1 MRKAYEHRA
10 ENYIKKHQ
18 NYKKW
23 LAFVLCV
30 AIITG
35 SITLYVLNKPAAA
48 MTEDG
53 AKSIGLVLETA
64 DDDFESGLI
73 DEMNEESGDEGE
85 GEGETGAEVEEVTEE
100 SADNTEAVEVETEQV
115 ESADKADGSGEA
127 NVENGDNN
135 SIVETADEAK
145 KDDTSDSAATKG
157 TTAKTEEEKSDIAA
171 STATTAETASDASTT
186 AASEMSIEASTE
198 ASSIESL
205 EDFKDVIVTVNYVD
219 THDKQIAES
228 KELSITDTFDI
239 KKDAKNFEGYFFSKA
254 VIGEDEIVKVEKET
268 KEFSTSKQGEENE
281 DSASLLTD
289 VKDGTVEHA
298 IYKVT
303 TADGEVT
310 ELKEDTELNLVYYA
324 ANTQREFVYTDG
336 DATVKVVL
344 TKPEVFPE
352 GIQLTVTNVEP
363 TTKGYNYDAYLAAL
377 NSNASAI
384 AGEDAGEEATPVE
397 FDEKNTVL
405 MDIAFLLDNV
415 EYDLTDGTASV
426 SIEYTNSKI
435 SADLDTDNSEDVTI
449 VHLPLT
455 DEVKEKFDSTS
466 EATSISAN
474 DIQVEVFDDGK
485 VDLGDSSDKVSF
497 QTDSFCI
504 FAAVKN
510 GNGRTWEGTKN
521 YSSTEIIDMLGDSTY
536 FGVVAND
543 YDGCNNHSEA
553 NIAVKTIKNVQD
565 YTIGNSTQTY
575 QKIGDYKITVNKVV
589 NGAKKSGKFF
599 FAVYQDAEGTR
610 KIQGSD
616 FSITTGA
623 DGKGSY
629 TLDYKHLGQ
638 NSPRLYVFELDRE
651 GGKPVKNN
659 EKYGSY
665 TVTYGANG
673 FDGLND
679 SMALYTDNFVEN
691 IGGRTREQIGR
702 LIQHIDGA
710 TIYYKKSGG
719 TYGCITYDHGAR
731 SGSQYLEYTFNGEYP
746 VSVDNLL
753 SKAASA
759 AGNIALAKSNGSVEV
774 ANVIATDGGNLC
786 SDLTRYYFGKNEDNF
801 AVNQGFSVGSKLLV
815 INVDLTNVRSYK
827 FNKIKVNGLGTGD
840 WSEVAN
846 QIVLNPVVKT
856 CSGYAPYEGK
866 LTVDISSGALVA
878 PKCTVE
884 CTGSYSGTIIASSVI
899 KRCEIHKMVVRKH
912 LSMMA
917 STTVTNTDSTRV
929 PVELN
934 VGKLVDGKT
943 PEAEDVF
950 SFTLKKYDEKNKGW
964 QTLANDLHNDF
975 DKISYTIEDP
985 QSVGMEYGKGNVYYF
1000 MFTENDTTGTYIK
1013 DNSAILAKVEYE
1025 EGQGDAA
1032 IKGISYYKVDAEN
1045 AAKLNAGFDK
1055 KYYSDKNKVTDNINF
1070 NNKKIQNFDLS
1081 LTKFLNGSPLQ
1092 DNNLKF
1098 NFWVRLVKT
1107 DANGSRAVEGGDRR
1121 KYPAAMSS
1129 VINNGSKIEY
1139 PVDAVAWG
1147 LEHGNTYYFVFGEG
1161 SADASNATQTILD
1174 KAVVVAKV
1182 DYYVDGENL
1191 QKTFYRITDQ
1201 ATVEAI
1207 LASPDSCAGIVDQC
1221 NDSTAVPEDRA
1232 GFYNKSSA
1240 KLVLVKNWKQSSTNG
1255 IFDVTVKIKRHVE
1268 GGELEDYKDVVISA
1282 SDCGDH
1288 GGKISSNEYV
1298 IEDLETCDASGNK
1311 YEYVAEEYYN
1321 NGSELVRFNPVKTV
1335 AVDAAGNVISQSSEA
1350 EDAVATVNGYKLTD
1364 VTITYDES
1372 GNVRVELTNDPYI
1385 KIRKSWT
1392 LNGANVPYDG
1402 TKDFGTVFVNLYQ
1415 ESGSGS
1421 PELVRGPIALSYGG
1435 EWTAE
1440 VSVPGQG
1447 KYFIVEC
1454 DSTGAVE
1461 YRQAPKITYYAYNKD
1476 VQTMTSTEW
1485 TEVYAEGGNMT
1496 LVVANERSGNVLPN
1510 SGGMGEF
1517 PILAVGLGT
1526 ALTAVLGGSAYNRRK
1541 KKDESEDFE

>member
-53 AKSIGLVLETA
+53 AKSVGLVMETA

-73 DEMNEESGDEGE
+73 DEMNEESESGGEDAEVSDASGDGNNDSGSAAVDEG
-85 GEGETGAEVEEVTEE
+85 A
-100 SADNTEAVEVETEQV
+100 APD
-115 ESADKADGSGEA
+115 
-127 NVENGDNN
+127 GDNN
-135 SIVETADEAK
+135 SDDSSVDGDNSDVEKVEKTDE
-145 KDDTSDSAATKG
+145 DNTSESAASNG
-157 TTAKTEEEKSDIAA
+157 TTVKKEEEESDIASTASTEASDAA
-171 STATTAETASDASTT
+171 STAS
-186 AASEMSIEASTE
+186 SEMSTEASTE

-205 EDFKDVIVTVNYVD
+205 EDYKDVIVTVRYVD
-219 THDKQIAES
+219 SHEKEIAES
-228 KELSITDTFDI
+228 KELSITDSLDI
-239 KKDAKNFEGYFFSKA
+239 KKDVKKFEGYFFNKA
-254 VIGEDEIVKVEKET
+254 VIGDDEIVKVEKET
-268 KEFSTSKQGEENE
+268 KEFTASNKGEENT
-281 DSASLLTD
+281 DSASLLTEA
-289 VKDGTVEHA
+289 KDGTVEHA

-303 TADGEVT
+303 TADGEVR
-310 ELKEDTELNLVYYA
+310 ELEEDTELDFVYYP
-324 ANTQREFVYTDG
+324 ANSKREFVYSDG

-344 TKPEVFPE
+344 TNPEVFPE
-352 GIQLTVTNVEP
+352 GIELAVTNVEP
-363 TTKGYNYDAYLAAL
+363 GTKGYNYDAYMAAL
-377 NSNASAI
+377 NSKADVI
-384 AGEDAGEEATPVE
+384 AGEADGEEAAAVE

-466 EATSISAN
+466 EATSITAS
-474 DIQVEVFDDGK
+474 DIKVEVFDDGK
-485 VDLGDSSDKVSF
+485 VDLGASSDKVSF
-497 QTDSFCI
+497 QTDSFCV

-510 GNGRTWEGTKN
+510 GNGRTWVGTN
-521 YSSTEIIDMLGDSTY
+521 DYSSNQIIDMLGDSTY

-553 NIAVKTIKNVQD
+553 NIAVKNIKNVQD

-589 NGAKKSGKFF
+589 NGAKKTGKFF
-599 FAVYQDAEGTR
+599 FAVYQDTEGTR

-638 NSPRLYVFELDRE
+638 NSPRLYVFELDKE
-651 GGKPVKNN
+651 GGKPIKNG
-659 EKYGSY
+659 EKTGSY

-691 IGGRTREQIGR
+691 IGNRTREQIGR

-731 SGSQYLEYTFNGEYP
+731 SGSQYVEYTFNGEYP

-753 SKAASA
+753 SKAANA

-786 SDLTRYYFGKNEDNF
+786 SDLTRYYFGKNEDNY
-801 AVNQGFSVGSKLLV
+801 AVNSGFDIGGKLLV

-866 LTVDISSGALVA
+866 LNVDISSGALVA

-929 PVELN
+929 PVELKA
-934 VGKLVDGKT
+934 GKLVDGKT
-943 PEAEDVF
+943 PEADDVF
-950 SFTLKKYDEKNKGW
+950 SFTLKMYDEKNKGW
-964 QTLANDLHNDF
+964 QTLSSDIHNDF
-975 DKISYTIEDP
+975 DKISYSIDDP
-985 QSVGMEYGKGNVYYF
+985 QSLGMEYGKGNVYYF

-1013 DNSAILAKVEYE
+1013 DASAILAKVEYE
-1025 EGQGDAA
+1025 EGKNSD
-1032 IKGISYYKVDAEN
+1032 IKGISYYKINEEQAN
-1045 AAKLNAGFDK
+1045 KLNSGFDK
-1055 KYYSDKNKVTDNINF
+1055 KYYSDKNKTDNVNF

-1092 DNNLKF
+1092 DANLKF

-1107 DANGSRAVEGGDRR
+1107 DANGSRTVEGGDRR

-1129 VINNGSKIEY
+1129 ITNNGSKIEY

-1147 LEHGNTYYFVFGEG
+1147 LEHGKTYYYVFGEG
-1161 SADASNATQTILD
+1161 SADASNTTQTVLD
-1174 KAVVVAKV
+1174 KSIVVVKV
-1182 DYYVDGENL
+1182 DYYVDGENV
-1191 QKTFYRITDQ
+1191 QKTYYRITDQ
-1201 ATVEAI
+1201 ATAEAI
-1207 LASPDSCAGIVDQC
+1207 LASPDSCAGVVDQC
-1221 NDSTAVPEDRA
+1221 TDSTAVPEDKA
-1232 GFYNKSSA
+1232 GFYNKSSV

-1255 IFDVTVKIKRHVE
+1255 IFDVTVKIKRRID
-1268 GGELEDYKDVVISA
+1268 GGELEDFK
-1282 SDCGDH
+1282 
-1288 GGKISSNEYV
+1288 
-1298 IEDLETCDASGNK
+1298 
-1311 YEYVAEEYYN
+1311 
-1321 NGSELVRFNPVKTV
+1321 
-1335 AVDAAGNVISQSSEA
+1335 
-1350 EDAVATVNGYKLTD
+1350 
-1364 VTITYDES
+1364 
-1372 GNVRVELTNDPYI
+1372 
-1385 KIRKSWT
+1385 
-1392 LNGANVPYDG
+1392 
-1402 TKDFGTVFVNLYQ
+1402 
-1415 ESGSGS
+1415 
-1421 PELVRGPIALSYGG
+1421 
-1435 EWTAE
+1435 
-1440 VSVPGQG
+1440 
-1447 KYFIVEC
+1447 
-1454 DSTGAVE
+1454 
-1461 YRQAPKITYYAYNKD
+1461 
-1476 VQTMTSTEW
+1476 
-1485 TEVYAEGGNMT
+1485 
-1496 LVVANERSGNVLPN
+1496 
-1510 SGGMGEF
+1510 
-1517 PILAVGLGT
+1517 
-1526 ALTAVLGGSAYNRRK
+1526 
-1541 KKDESEDFE
+1541 

>member
-48 MTEDG
+48 MTEEG
-53 AKSIGLVLETA
+53 AQSVGLVMETA

-73 DEMNEESGDEGE
+73 EEMNQEGDDSGDDTDDGSDESGNE
-85 GEGETGAEVEEVTEE
+85 EVEETTVEE
-100 SADNTEAVEVETEQV
+100 NATP
-115 ESADKADGSGEA
+115 DG
-127 NVENGDNN
+127 ENNSDD
-135 SIVETADEAK
+135 SIVEN
-145 KDDTSDSAATKG
+145 KDDSEEVKTEEAEKVEEADKENTADSAATNG
-157 TTAKTEEEKSDIAA
+157 TTVKEEEEAESVLASTASTEASDAA
-171 STATTAETASDASTT
+171 STAS
-186 AASEMSIEASTE
+186 SEMSTEASTE
-198 ASSIESL
+198 ASSIESI
-205 EDFKDVIVTVNYVD
+205 EDYKDVIVTVKYVD
-219 THDKQIAES
+219 SHDKEIAES
-228 KELSITDTFDI
+228 KELSITDSFDI
-239 KKDAKNFEGYFFSKA
+239 KKDAKNFEGYFFNKA
-254 VIGEDEIVKVEKET
+254 VIDDEEIVKVEKET
-268 KEFSTSKQGEENE
+268 KEFAASAKGEENK

-289 VKDGTVEHA
+289 VNGETVEHA

-303 TADGEVT
+303 TADGEVR
-310 ELKEDTELNLVYYA
+310 ELEEDTELDLVYYP
-324 ANTQREFVYTDG
+324 ANTKTEFVYSDG
-336 DATVKVVL
+336 DAKVKVVL
-344 TKPEVFPE
+344 TKPDVFPE
-352 GIQLTVTNVEP
+352 GIELTVTEVERN
-363 TTKGYNYDAYLAAL
+363 TKGYNYDAYLAAL
-377 NSNASAI
+377 NSKAGEI
-384 AGEDAGEEATPVE
+384 AGEGGEEDAAALE

-405 MDIAFLLDNV
+405 LDIAFLLDNV

-426 SIEYTNSKI
+426 SIEYTNNKI

-485 VDLGDSSDKVSF
+485 VDLGDSSDNVSF
-497 QTDSFCI
+497 QTDSFCVFGVI
-504 FAAVKN
+504 KSA
-510 GNGRTWEGTKN
+510 NGRSWVGTKD
-521 YSSTEIIDMLGDSTY
+521 YSANEIIDMLGDSTY
-536 FGVVAND
+536 FGVVANN

-553 NIAVKTIKNVQD
+553 NVAVKNIKNIQD

-589 NGAKKSGKFF
+589 NGAKKAGKFF

-623 DGKGSY
+623 DGKGSQ
-629 TLDYKHLGQ
+629 TLDYKLLGQ
-638 NSPRLYVFELDRE
+638 NSPRLYVFELDKE
-651 GGKPVKNN
+651 GGKPIKNN

-719 TYGCITYDHGAR
+719 AYGCVTYDHRAS
-731 SGSQYLEYTFNGEYP
+731 SGSQYLEYTFNGEFP
-746 VSVDNLL
+746 VNIDNLL
-753 SKAASA
+753 SKATNAASE
-759 AGNIALAKSNGSVEV
+759 IALAKSNGSVEV

-786 SDLTRYYFGKNEDNF
+786 SDLTRYYFNKNEDNY

-815 INVDLTNVRSYK
+815 INVDLTNVRSYT

-846 QIVLNPVVKT
+846 QIVLNPVVDK
-856 CSGYAPYEGK
+856 CSRYVPYEGK
-866 LTVDISSGALVA
+866 LNVDISSGALVA

-884 CTGSYSGTIIASSVI
+884 CTGSYSGTIIANSVI

-917 STTVTNTDSTRV
+917 STTITNTDATRV
-929 PVELN
+929 PVELK

-964 QTLANDLHNDF
+964 QTLSNDIHNDF

-1013 DNSAILAKVEYE
+1013 DTSALLAKVEYE

-1032 IKGISYYKVDAEN
+1032 IKGISYYKIN
-1045 AAKLNAGFDK
+1045 ADEANKLNTRFDK
-1055 KYYSDKNKVTDNINF
+1055 KYFKNEIKDNINF
-1070 NNKKIQNFDLS
+1070 NNKKIQNFDLG

-1107 DANGSRAVEGGDRR
+1107 DANGSRTVEGGDRR
-1121 KYPAAMSS
+1121 KYPASMSS
-1129 VINNGSKIEY
+1129 ITNNGSKIEY

-1147 LEHGNTYYFVFGEG
+1147 LEHGNTYYYVFGEG
-1161 SADASNATQTILD
+1161 SADASNTTQTVLD
-1174 KAVVVAKV
+1174 KSIVVAKI

-1191 QKTFYRITDQ
+1191 NKTYYRITDK
-1201 ATVEAI
+1201 ATAEAI

-1221 NDSTAVPEDRA
+1221 NDSTAVPEDKA
-1232 GFYNKSSA
+1232 GFYNKSSV
-1240 KLVLVKNWKQSSTNG
+1240 KLVLVKNWKQNSTNG
-1255 IFDVTVKIKRHVE
+1255 IFDVTVKIKRHIE

-1282 SDCGDH
+1282 SDCSDH

-1298 IEDLETCDASGNK
+1298 IDELETCDANGNK

-1321 NGSELVRFNPVKTV
+1321 NGSELVRLNAVKTV
-1335 AVDAAGNVISQSSEA
+1335 AKDAAGNVISQSSEA
-1350 EDAVATVNGYKLTD
+1350 DEAVSSVNGYKLTD
-1364 VTITYDES
+1364 VTVTYDES

-1392 LNGANVPYDG
+1392 LNGVDVPYNG

-1415 ESGSGS
+1415 SNGSGS
-1421 PELVRGPIALSYGG
+1421 PELVKGPIALSYGS

-1440 VSVPGQG
+1440 VPVPGLG
-1447 KYFIVEC
+1447 RYYIVEC

-1476 VQTMTSTEW
+1476 AQTMTSTEW
-1485 TEVYAEGGNMT
+1485 SEVYGEGGSVT

-1510 SGGMGEF
+1510 SGGIGEF
-1517 PILAVGLGT
+1517 PILAIGLGT
-1526 ALTAVLGGSAYNRRK
+1526 ALTAVLGGSAYNIRK
-1541 KKDESEDFE
+1541 KKDESEEKEES